1 MLDFIFLRGCKL
13 HNLKNIN
20 ALFPLGKIT
29 VVCGPSGC
37 GKSTLVMDTLHG
49 ESKRRYLETLSPFAA
64 DLLGGRRSIPLDSAE
79 GLPASLAIAAT
90 RGEAPAK
97 ATALSIAECDNA
109 LRTLFAAF
117 AKPACPICGAPMVS
131 QSREEIIREIAG
143 MPVGTKLQF
152 LAKIE
157 TGNAKKEISSQNKSE
172 HKKQWIPSLS
182 VEDDESEATEKNKF
196 PEPAEG
202 TSKTTLDKLSAV
214 FLAQGFTRAIADG
227 TMYSLADLLP
237 GEKVLIP
244 EEFYIIVDRIIVRE
258 NTRTRIAEAVDG
270 TLKLTHSAITLD
282 IAGERKFYSTKPCCP
297 NARDA
302 QHQKQ
307 TSSEN
312 VAARDAENSIA
323 ALDARAFSP
332 YNRTSV
338 CEYCDGTGI
347 VQISSDKDVS
357 ASKKSAAIAKGEGK
371 GKGRKN
377 DAEKDNANNALDSN
391 EENAEC
397 PHCHGLRL
405 KKTYLN
411 ATIDEVSYKQILTTE
426 FAELPKLLHQI
437 FDGKI
442 GQNLKATFNSLL
454 DRIEAINDLGIGYLT
469 PGRAGQTLSGGELQ
483 RLKLASLSTGHLN
496 GLLIA
501 LDEPA
506 SGLHSTDVAALWT
519 VLEKIR
525 KRGNTLVLI
534 EHNPQI
540 IKRADYIIEMG
551 PGAGEKGGEILFQGN
566 RDEVL
571 ENPESPTGKWIKVVG
586 SRKSE
591 VGRNIGCHCEEQ
603 SESTKTKN
611 NGSPTLR
618 SEDDKSKEY
627 AAIFVENF
635 AKFDMAPV
643 NAAFP
648 LNKFSVIT
656 GQSGS
661 GKSTLLFENIA
672 KRAKAEEFKS
682 LGIDA
687 LSILTTGDFH
697 GSRRSTVSSAIGLTT
712 LLRDLFAKL
721 PESKV
726 RGYTASKFTT
736 HAPGGRCE
744 NCKGEGVIYDPLG
757 YEESECPVCL
767 GKRFR
772 DEVLE
777 VRFKSLS
784 IADIL
789 DMEIGSAYKLFTNMK
804 PFAEKLKPLVDTGL
818 DYLRL
823 GQTTAHLSGGE
834 RARLRLSITL
844 ARAKAPNTLFLFD
857 EPARGLHQ
865 KDIQQLL
872 GLIHGLCNA
881 GHTVIAIEHAQDF
894 VNAADYV
901 VELKRK

>member
-1 MLDFIFLRGCKL
+1 MLDYISIRGCRL
-13 HNLKNIN
+13 HNLKNVN
-20 ALFPLGKIT
+20 AQFPLGKIT

-64 DLLGGRRSIPLDSAE
+64 DLLGGKRTIPIDSAE

-97 ATALSIAECDNA
+97 ASALSIAECDNA

-143 MPVGTKLQF
+143 MPIGTKLQF

-157 TGNAKKEISSQNKSE
+157 TGNAEMATPSPYADHDHIRAKALSGQRQQVRGDINADWNDKKKAQSKSR
-172 HKKQWIPSLS
+172 
-182 VEDDESEATEKNKF
+182 
-196 PEPAEG
+196 
-202 TSKTTLDKLSAV
+202 TTLDKLSAV

-237 GEKVLIP
+237 GEKVLTP
-244 EEFYIIVDRIIVRE
+244 KEFFIIVDRIIVRE

-282 IAGERKFYSTKPCCP
+282 IAGDRKFYSTKPCCP
-297 NARDA
+297 NASDK
-302 QHQKQ
+302 QHR
-307 TSSEN
+307 TSDIRE
-312 VAARDAENSIA
+312 AIA
-323 ALDARAFSP
+323 SLDARAFSP
-332 YNRTSV
+332 YSRTSV
-338 CEYCDGTGI
+338 CEYCEGTGLLEATE
-347 VQISSDKDVS
+347 S
-357 ASKKSAAIAKGEGK
+357 
-371 GKGRKN
+371 
-377 DAEKDNANNALDSN
+377 
-391 EENAEC
+391 EENENTEC
-397 PHCHGLRL
+397 PHCQGLRL
-405 KKTYLN
+405 KKTFLN
-411 ATIDEVSYKQILTTE
+411 ATVDEVSYKQILTTE
-426 FAELPKLLHQI
+426 FANLPELLHKI
-437 FDGKI
+437 FDNKI

-506 SGLHSTDVAALWT
+506 SGLHASDVTALWK

-551 PGAGEKGGEILFQGN
+551 PGAGEKGGEILFQGT

-571 ENPESPTGKWIKVVG
+571 ENPGSPTGKWIRDLG
-586 SRKSE
+586 ESGDSRS
-591 VGRNIGCHCEEQ
+591 
-603 SESTKTKN
+603 
-611 NGSPTLR
+611 
-618 SEDDKSKEY
+618 
-627 AAIFVENF
+627 AAIQNTKESAAILVKNF

-648 LNKFSVIT
+648 INKFSVIT

-687 LSILTTGDFH
+687 LSVLTTGDFH
-697 GSRRSTVSSAIGLTT
+697 GSKRSTVMSAIGLTT

-777 VRFKSLS
+777 IRFKSLS

-818 DYLRL
+818 DYLKL

-894 VNAADYV
+894 VDAADYV
-901 VELKRK
+901 VELKRG

>member
-1 MLDFIFLRGCKL
+1 MSHPSLSADFDSLKIKKDNYRDKAPFYKIIFYSMLNFISLRGCRL
-13 HNLKNIN
+13 HNLKNVD
-20 ALFPLGKIT
+20 AQFPLGKIT

-64 DLLGGRRSIPLDSAE
+64 DMLGGKRSIPLDSAE
-79 GLPASLAIAAT
+79 GLPASLAISAT

-97 ATALSIAECDNA
+97 AYALSIAECDNA
-109 LRTLFAAF
+109 LRTLFASF
-117 AKPACPICGAPMVS
+117 AKPACPVCGAPMVS
-131 QSREEIIREIAG
+131 HSREEIIRIIAG
-143 MPVGTKLQF
+143 KPVGTKLQF

-157 TGNAKKEISSQNKSE
+157 PCG
-172 HKKQWIPSLS
+172 H
-182 VEDDESEATEKNKF
+182 
-196 PEPAEG
+196 
-202 TSKTTLDKLSAV
+202 TLDKLSAV
-214 FLAQGFTRAIADG
+214 FLAQGFTRALADG

-237 GEKVLIP
+237 GEKVLKP
-244 EEFYIIVDRIIVRE
+244 KEFFIIVDRIIVRE
-258 NTRTRIAEAVDG
+258 NTRTRIAEAVDA

-282 IAGERKFYSTKPCCP
+282 IGGEREFYSTIPCCP
-297 NARDA
+297 NAGDKE
-302 QHQKQ
+302 HED
-307 TSSEN
+307 S
-312 VAARDAENSIA
+312 DAEAVTN
-323 ALDARAFSP
+323 LDARSFSP
-332 YNRTSV
+332 YCRTSV

-347 VQISSDKDVS
+347 VLESSIKEIS
-357 ASKKSAAIAKGEGK
+357 ASKKSAATTKGEG
-371 GKGRKN
+371 GNSGKN
-377 DAEKDNANNALDSN
+377 DANEALEDDDESD
-391 EENAEC
+391 EC

-411 ATIDEVSYKQILTTE
+411 ATIDGVSYKQILTTE

-442 GQNLKATFNSLL
+442 GQNLKATFTSLL
-454 DRIEAINDLGIGYLT
+454 DRLEAINDLGIGYLT
-469 PGRAGQTLSGGELQ
+469 PGRAGKTLSGGEIQ

-506 SGLHSTDVAALWT
+506 SGLHASDVKSLWT
-519 VLEKIR
+519 VLEKVR

-540 IKRADYIIEMG
+540 ISRADYIIEMG
-551 PGAGEKGGEILFQGN
+551 PGAGEKGGEVLFQGP

-571 ENPESPTGKWIKVVG
+571 ENPKSPTGRWIKEVG
-586 SRKSE
+586 SRKPE
-591 VGRNIGCHCEEQ
+591 VGRNVGCHCEEQ

-643 NAAFP
+643 SATIP

-656 GQSGS
+656 GPSGS

-672 KRAKAEEFKS
+672 KRAKAEEFKT

-687 LSILTTGDFH
+687 LSVLTTGDFH
-697 GSRRSTVSSAIGLTT
+697 GSKRSTVLSAIGLAT

-726 RGYTASKFTT
+726 RGYTASKFSM

-865 KDIQQLL
+865 KDVQQLL
-872 GLIHGLCNA
+872 GLIRGLCNA

>member
-1 MLDFIFLRGCKL
+1 MLNYISIRGCRL
-13 HNLKNIN
+13 HNLKNVN
-20 ALFPLGKIT
+20 AQFPLGKIT

-64 DLLGGRRSIPLDSAE
+64 DLLGGKRSIPLDSAE

-97 ATALSIAECDNA
+97 ASALSIAECDNA

-143 MPVGTKLQF
+143 MPIGTKLQF

-157 TGNAKKEISSQNKSE
+157 LNGSR
-172 HKKQWIPSLS
+172 
-182 VEDDESEATEKNKF
+182 
-196 PEPAEG
+196 
-202 TSKTTLDKLSAV
+202 TTLDKLSAV

-237 GEKVLIP
+237 GEKVLTP
-244 EEFYIIVDRIIVRE
+244 KEFFIIVDRIIVRE

-297 NARDA
+297 NAGDE
-302 QHQKQ
+302 QHQKSDVQ
-307 TSSEN
+307 E
-312 VAARDAENSIA
+312 AIA
-323 ALDARAFSP
+323 SLDARAFSP
-332 YNRTSV
+332 YNRASV
-338 CEYCDGTGI
+338 CEYCEGTGLLE
-347 VQISSDKDVS
+347 SSESD
-357 ASKKSAAIAKGEGK
+357 E
-371 GKGRKN
+371 
-377 DAEKDNANNALDSN
+377 N
-391 EENAEC
+391 ENTEC
-397 PHCHGLRL
+397 PHCQGLRL

-411 ATIDEVSYKQILTTE
+411 ATVDDVSYKQILTTE
-426 FAELPKLLHQI
+426 FANLPELLHKI
-437 FDGKI
+437 FDNKI

-506 SGLHSTDVAALWT
+506 SGLHASDVTALWK

-540 IKRADYIIEMG
+540 ISRADYIIEMG
-551 PGAGEKGGEILFQGN
+551 PGAGEKGGEILFQGT

-571 ENPESPTGKWIKVVG
+571 ENPGSPTGMWIRELGVKG
-586 SRKSE
+586 DSRSVAGMTSKGIKREATCGLAFDTRSGHARSAMTSSE
-591 VGRNIGCHCEEQ
+591 N
-603 SESTKTKN
+603 
-611 NGSPTLR
+611 P
-618 SEDDKSKEY
+618 
-627 AAIFVENF
+627 AILVENF

-648 LNKFSVIT
+648 INKFSVIT

-672 KRAKAEEFKS
+672 KRAKAEEFKK

-697 GSRRSTVSSAIGLTT
+697 GSKRSTVLSAIGLTT

-726 RGYTASKFTT
+726 RGYTASKFSM

-777 VRFKSLS
+777 IRFKSLS

-818 DYLRL
+818 DYLKL

-894 VNAADYV
+894 VDAADYV
-901 VELKRK
+901 VELKRI

>member
-1 MLDFIFLRGCKL
+1 MLDYISIRGCRL
-13 HNLKNIN
+13 HNLKNVN
-20 ALFPLGKIT
+20 AQFPLGKIT

-64 DLLGGRRSIPLDSAE
+64 DLLGGKRSIPLDSAE

-97 ATALSIAECDNA
+97 ASALSIAECDNA
-109 LRTLFAAF
+109 LRTLFATF

-143 MPVGTKLQF
+143 MPIGTKLQF

-157 TGNAKKEISSQNKSE
+157 LNGSR
-172 HKKQWIPSLS
+172 
-182 VEDDESEATEKNKF
+182 
-196 PEPAEG
+196 
-202 TSKTTLDKLSAV
+202 TTLDKLSAV

-237 GEKVLIP
+237 GEKVLTP
-244 EEFYIIVDRIIVRE
+244 KEFFIIVDRIIVRE

-297 NARDA
+297 NANDK
-302 QHQKQ
+302 QHQ
-307 TSSEN
+307 TSDVRET
-312 VAARDAENSIA
+312 IA
-323 ALDARAFSP
+323 SLDARAFSP
-332 YNRTSV
+332 YNRSSV
-338 CEYCDGTGI
+338 CEYCEGTGLLE
-347 VQISSDKDVS
+347 SSESD
-357 ASKKSAAIAKGEGK
+357 E
-371 GKGRKN
+371 
-377 DAEKDNANNALDSN
+377 N
-391 EENAEC
+391 ENTEC
-397 PHCHGLRL
+397 PHCQGLRL

-411 ATIDEVSYKQILTTE
+411 ATVDDVSYKQILTTE
-426 FAELPKLLHQI
+426 FAKLPELLHQI
-437 FDGKI
+437 FDNKV

-506 SGLHSTDVAALWT
+506 SGLHASDVAALWK

-540 IKRADYIIEMG
+540 ISRADYIIEMG
-551 PGAGEKGGEILFQGN
+551 PGAGEKGGEILFQGA

-571 ENPESPTGKWIKVVG
+571 ENPGSPTGMWLRELGI
-586 SRKSE
+586 R
-591 VGRNIGCHCEEQ
+591 
-603 SESTKTKN
+603 
-611 NGSPTLR
+611 SP
-618 SEDDKSKEY
+618 
-627 AAIFVENF
+627 AAIHKDKQNEAILVENF

-648 LNKFSVIT
+648 INKFSVIT

-672 KRAKAEEFKS
+672 KRAKAEEFKK

-697 GSRRSTVSSAIGLTT
+697 GSKRSTVLSAIGLAT

-726 RGYTASKFTT
+726 RGYTASKFSM

-772 DEVLE
+772 DEILE

-818 DYLRL
+818 DYLKL

-857 EPARGLHQ
+857 EPARGLHK